1 MRYPAMIEDPQLEDS
16 TDFSAQEASEAVDV
30 ASMDDWVKLLL
41 STPFQSAQQEMRRR
55 GDDVFIRTRL
65 VLNDG
70 TKTVLIARA
79 NWLGR

>member
-1 MRYPAMIEDPQLEDS
+1 MRYPVLIEDPQLEDS
-16 TDFSAQEASEAVDV
+16 TDFSAQEAEGAIEV
-30 ASMDDWVKLLL
+30 ANMDEWVKLLL
-41 STPFQSAQQEMRRR
+41 ATPFQSAQQEMRRR